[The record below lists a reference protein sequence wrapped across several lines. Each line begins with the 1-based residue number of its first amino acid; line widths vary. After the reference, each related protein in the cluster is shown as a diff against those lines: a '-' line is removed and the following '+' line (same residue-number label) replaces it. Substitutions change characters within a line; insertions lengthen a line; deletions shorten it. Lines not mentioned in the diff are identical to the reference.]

1 MACRLIYQYWKIQWG
16 NQMDVV
22 LEKKKSFK
30 FSYPI
35 IGAVAIVLCVVA
47 WLVLQPS
54 AAVRVDAAD
63 IWVGQVKQGN
73 LQQSVSGFGTLKS
86 KTTRLL
92 TSYSNATV
100 DEILLRPG
108 SIVSPDSVILKLFDP
123 ELDQAVKTAQRTLT
137 QSKNQYLQ
145 LEINQKRELLSE
157 ESALEVLRS
166 SLESAELEV
175 TAQNQLIDHG
185 IVSNIDYQR
194 SLLEQRQLTRRL
206 NIEQKRVKQLTELH
220 QANLEIAKSNI
231 KAQEEALALIQQTQ
245 DRLTVKAGIA
255 GVMQSL
261 SVELGQSVTPGQQL
275 ALVGSMSELYALINI
290 PQANMR
296 HVALQQNV
304 NIDTRSGHIS
314 GVVSRIEP
322 MVTNGSIQVEV
333 TLHGDLT
340 ENARPELNIAGTIST
355 GTLENVLYVQKP
367 INGKAGAEGILY
379 LLDES
384 GKTAVATTLQYG
396 AETKDT
402 IQIVSGASVN
412 QRFILSDMSRWKE
425 HSALSIVQ

>member
-1 MACRLIYQYWKIQWG
+1 
-16 NQMDVV
+16 MDVV

-175 TAQNQLIDHG
+175 TAQTQLIDHG

-425 HSALSIVQ
+425 HAALSIVQ